1 MRQNQWLA
9 GGKRTRSLK
18 PRQRPPQ
25 TQTGRKAAGLKLL
38 GVGRVRSLDCPW
50 SSDARFSTPEA
61 PAGPQGDQ
69 GAKLPVP
76 RQQLLDGRGVGLGIE
91 IARQLDRAQLG
102 VTILRHLLSS
112 GDCPSDDQPGGRM
125 GIAGVTKIVLCRDE
139 EAVAWAIETN
149 RNYPMAHLWL
159 AAALA
164 HLGRLSEMSEALK
177 TGLALHPSFTIA
189 RHRANAWGDN
199 QTYIAQR
206 ERLFEGMRKAGV
218 PEG

>member
-1 MRQNQWLA
+1 LEHPHRSALENHVH
-9 GGKRTRSLK
+9 RT
-18 PRQRPPQ
+18 PRL
-25 TQTGRKAAGLKLL
+25 GNHGLLN
-38 GVGRVRSLDCPW
+38 VRIGIS
-50 SSDARFSTPEA
+50 
-61 PAGPQGDQ
+61 
-69 GAKLPVP
+69 P
-76 RQQLLDGRGVGLGIE
+76 RDTS
-91 IARQLDRAQLG
+91 AH
-102 VTILRHLLSS
+102 TW
-112 GDCPSDDQPGGRM
+112 M

-164 HLGRLSEMSEALK
+164 HLGRLSEMSEAVK